1 MQGFSTNS
9 GVTMQLLDAQS
20 ATLIDR
26 LNELSAAIHAEAQK
40 ILAEY
45 AQRSQDFQITSS
57 SYNLAHYLALRR
69 HDLRQLQEDL
79 AEAGVSSLGR
89 CEAHVMATL
98 DQVIST
104 LQFGHLNPQQPS
116 TAKNGYPSYKEGRA
130 LLEHNSTRL
139 FGPKPDSRNTRIM
152 VTLPTEAAYDKQ
164 LINDLVAKGM
174 NCARINCAHD
184 DYEIWRAMID
194 KVIMARETMGKDCTI
209 LMDLAGQK
217 IRTKMVPNE
226 ASRIKLK
233 ANHNGNTVEPA
244 VVLFTSE
251 AVAAPPG
258 NAVCLAIPAAVHSRL
273 QVGDR
278 LVFDDARGKR
288 RHFDMVS
295 QSEDGNWLGA
305 CGQNAVIDGDTVIEL
320 RRRDAHAHFAKL
332 CQFSVEHFPVQDQE
346 RRLFVGDQL
355 LLCRDAA
362 QVGSDDGPLRVS
374 CTHPTVV
381 EQLRPGHAI
390 WFDDGKIGTTV
401 EKIDGECAQLRVVH
415 ARPSG
420 AKLRDDKGINLPDT
434 HLNLPCLTAK
444 DLADLDF
451 VCKYADM
458 VGYSF
463 VQSGRDMQAL
473 MKALEQRN
481 ARHLSIIA
489 KIETKVAVKNL
500 PEIIFSAL
508 SHHRLGVMIARGD
521 LAVELGGER
530 MAEIQEELLWLCE
543 AAHVPVI
550 WATQVLENLTKK
562 GMSTRPELT
571 DAAMSGRSE
580 CVMLNKGPYV
590 LQAVATLDSILIRMQ
605 DHQYKKVSR
614 LRALHW

>member
-1 MQGFSTNS
+1 MQS
-9 GVTMQLLDAQS
+9 LDTQS
-20 ATLIDR
+20 ATLIDQ
-26 LNELSAAIHAEAQK
+26 LHELRAAIHGEAQK

-45 AQRSQDFQITSS
+45 AQRSLDFKIDGST
-57 SYNLAHYLALRR
+57 YNLAHYLALRR

-104 LQFGHLNPQQPS
+104 LQFGHLSPPQQSP
-116 TAKNGYPSYKEGRA
+116 AKSGYPSYKEGRA
-130 LLEHNSTRL
+130 LLERNSLRL

-152 VTLPTEAAYDKQ
+152 VTLPTEAAYDNQ

-184 DYEIWRAMID
+184 DYEIWRAMLD

-217 IRTKMVPNE
+217 IRTRTVANE
-226 ASRIKLK
+226 AGCIKLK
-233 ANHNGNTVEPA
+233 ANHNGNAVEPA
-244 VVLFTSE
+244 VVLFTSG
-251 AVAAPPG
+251 ALAAPTG

-273 QVGDR
+273 QLGDR

-295 QSEDGNWLGA
+295 QTEDGNWLGA

-320 RRRDAHAHFAKL
+320 RRRDGHAHFEKL
-332 CQFSVEHFPVQDQE
+332 CDFSVARFPVQVEE
-346 RRLFVGDQL
+346 RRLFVGDRL
-355 LLCRDAA
+355 LLCRDAVQA
-362 QVGSDDGPLRVS
+362 GSGEGPLRVS

-381 EQLRPGHAI
+381 EQLRPGHAV

-401 EKIDGECAQLRVVH
+401 ERIDGACALLRVVH
-415 ARPSG
+415 ARPGG

-434 HLNLPCLTAK
+434 RLNLPCLTAK

-458 VGYSF
+458 VGFSF

-473 MKALEQRN
+473 MRALEQRN
-481 ARHLSIIA
+481 AGHLSIIA
-489 KIETKVAVKNL
+489 KIETKAAVKNL
-500 PEIIFSAL
+500 PEIIFSTL

-550 WATQVLENLTKK
+550 WATQVLESMTKK

-571 DAAMSGRSE
+571 DAAMSGRAE

-590 LQAVATLDSILIRMQ
+590 LQAVATLDSILTRMQ